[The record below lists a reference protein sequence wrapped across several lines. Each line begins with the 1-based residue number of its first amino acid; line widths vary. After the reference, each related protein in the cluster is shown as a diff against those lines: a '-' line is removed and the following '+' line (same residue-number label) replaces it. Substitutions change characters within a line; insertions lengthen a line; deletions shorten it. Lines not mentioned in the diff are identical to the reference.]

1 MSGIHQF
8 TSSQW
13 IQSGSEAQFKTGIDV
28 TGSITATGNIIAGTF
43 VGDGSNLTGIGDE
56 DFFAGN
62 PSEITDGTPSSKDSY
77 LVLTT
82 GQNTASASDIVIATT
97 HSAGF
102 TPNYY
107 SFYKLTNNG
116 FETIKSG
123 SESFYS
129 GSDRVSGGDSLGND
143 PFNND
148 FSPGVHRYMVNAVDT
163 STGTGHSIFTTITV
177 EAFVNR
183 PPEIVTPTNLNLFMG
198 HDELSNDH
206 ILEFT
211 GSSDPDTGDA
221 IRRFETTRST
231 TDPTSDHTYNLLI
244 KNSSGGSN
252 GVSIATQS
260 HNQGVQ
266 PVVPLSSDGLT
277 ITASIGSYDP
287 KSSNVV
293 ILNQANRTES
303 FYVTM
308 SDNNLSEN
316 IASASFDVV
325 VHAPPTAS
333 ITNIKTF
340 VEANAYTETSGN
352 SCFKP
357 MLYDRN
363 VLPTSTSSLDSKYTS
378 SLVRIQTSA
387 KIQEPPGYTA
397 DSSHKTKIAI
407 YSGSSSANI
416 DSTNLVHWVQMDGHS
431 GTDYTASKYGS
442 GYATTTQ
449 ATDANGWIPLALGV
463 GSAFFGPQTSD
474 ASLLNITNGVRHG
487 NRHHFS
493 ASSAG
498 HSTIV
503 ITDIPD
509 IEISNVKV
517 QIESSSFSE
526 IPTTTRTG
534 SVLYGYTASL
544 LQEHTASLTGD
555 KSEQYI
561 SESVIRYRV
570 LARIQEPFGPDHK
583 PTDVNIESGG
593 TTINSMSFS
602 TSSAHVYSSSSNYDA
617 SNRLVTDYTSSWFSS
632 SFIPGSYTI
641 SASFAKTAVYADQ
654 TVTAGTYANLLINQT
669 ESIQVNNV
677 KVQIES
683 SSFSQIPTYSRTG
696 SLLYGH
702 DQTLLQEQ
710 TASLLGLDREVQYIS
725 ESVIRYRVL
734 AKVQEPFGPYDEKTL
749 VTLTGGSTSH
759 NIDFDT
765 PDTESFDA
773 SHRRISNYTSSWYS
787 SSFVDG
793 AYDFTAS
800 FATYSLAADLTAA
813 QGQYS
818 SLLINNTAS
827 TQIDN
832 IEVEL
837 ETAYGTETATHE
849 RTSRILY
856 GFTSSLKST
865 ETASLI
871 GYTKENE
878 YISES
883 VIRYR
888 VRAKVVEP
896 FGPETTDIVSSISM
910 GGSGGGGSK
919 SYPLPLESAWSTN
932 WSTSNVATNYYSNAN
947 INGATHE
954 WDGPSN
960 LDSGGTPSNGTGPYD
975 GLTATQTSS
984 VAESQTDTEPFI
996 FTEGSGNANEVFVF
1010 RTPRFNL
1017 GSTSNN
1023 KLHLYYHAYGS
1034 DIGPFTIH
1042 IGEDSADITTA
1053 TALTFDYST
1062 NGTSLN
1068 QTGVTSIP
1076 AGEVQQGY
1084 GEDWLKIECDLS
1096 GVSNQSNDKYIYF
1109 KHIPPDTHE
1118 GDFSIDNVW
1127 IEGTSGGGGSTE
1139 TLTFTTGSS
1148 ADIATTGSEAYTA
1161 DHQRILNYTSSWQ
1174 EYNFDSNINL
1184 SSSFSTTENVLTVG
1198 TGVTS
1203 SLTIVPTVAPIIY
1216 STMSY
1221 EAKWTGETPSDTDT
1235 TSRSARILY
1244 GYSDTFLSASL
1255 DGAGGLRSQ
1264 VNYRVT
1270 HSTDAVIRHRIKAKV
1285 VEPFG
1290 PHTTTFTIDPAH
1302 KLSGETITLSTA
1314 SANTDVY
1321 ATSSDYETSTDKFI
1335 IYYTSSWFEKDYTAA
1350 SYTQNYSISST
1361 PTAESTESASPT
1373 LVVTSP
1379 DNPTITAVVEVEQ
1392 TNSGSGVAGSNRTAT
1407 FVHGNPA
1414 EQTTVTDPANQSSW
1428 PIAAQNE
1435 MVRARVRAHVQE
1447 TFGPKAD
1454 TFSTTFMGGAARV
1467 GNTVTTVLNSGSSS
1481 IFGISSPTVNHSET
1495 NGRFAYEFTSA
1506 FTPVQLT
1513 STNTNVIQIN
1523 NFSDTFTTS
1532 PSTIYNNAFVSMN
1545 ARQTSSIDFVSL
1557 VTSSDF
1563 SSSAGVTMPHP
1574 YVVPGYVT
1582 NLTDLGITAT
1592 TTHTPP
1598 PISIYSSLSDAVSTV
1613 AYLVTSGTNA
1623 SANSNG
1629 RNGHVDFTS
1638 IDTYPEPNII
1648 TVTGTVT
1655 STIIGD
1661 TNQSNTNNITIMCLT
1676 QPPVTMSGQ
1685 YFAAHGASNHDYKEN
1700 TTSPVL
1706 IDVGVDLKHG
1716 GLFSGILPSSSAWA
1730 YSASQ
1735 SPGDSVSNVFI
1746 VNDTNGSNTDYGIYA
1761 KTPAGVYGYGDQGAL
1776 TVKVGNADGYING
1789 NNNIAAT
1796 FDSSLSNGTQSF
1808 TANIGVAPQLGEI
1821 TTKVFPFKNT
1831 SQSFYNG
1838 SEHFPNGYQSFQVI
1852 VNLNIGGIPDG
1863 YRYFRLSHQ
1872 ISSKGFDD
1880 SLNPVELYYDQYK
1893 PTDFNNAPASWSWTP
1908 YNGSE
1913 PTLSLSGVSYFKD
1926 NVEFEISYSEAIINL
1941 ANDTYQSV
1949 TNLGTVNPDYSLK
1962 INDGTGFS
1970 DVTKTINPGV
1980 NLFWSS
1986 HDSTDPSIPE
1996 IGATASLAYRAK
2008 YTGASTSVANKSA
2021 TISINKRNLSSG
2033 INTPTGISP
2042 ASQPTV
2048 GRFVNDS
2055 TIVANPDSDTV
2066 ARFYEETRRI
2076 PSSSNLNTLLAA
2088 SQADYEYWLTSSN
2101 YTYDSTQSLTT
2112 NSELQQTVEGHLI
2125 YPNANYTG
2133 SNIFNPNAPDYT
2145 SATGDRYWYRAIK
2158 VQGISGTGDR
2168 LIKIKMGM
2176 PNTNATDSRRDI
2188 WAADPEGD
2196 GETVGFDTRD
2206 IRIRCKMPGPINSS
2220 GNQGSSFPGTGWS
2233 AVCGRSGTQTAYNLD
2248 NWFQGNN
2255 ASYNYSNGY
2264 VSINWNTGQYAIDRS
2279 SQVAIVEIRLKPT
2292 ATESRH
2298 VITSIELEDV
2308 D

>member
-13 IQSGSEAQFKTGIDV
+13 IQQGSEALFKSGINV
-28 TGSITATGNIIAGTF
+28 TGSITASGTITAGVF

-97 HSAGF
+97 HSANF

-107 SFYKLTNNG
+107 SFYKLTDNG

-163 STGTGHSIFTTITV
+163 STGTGHSLFTTITV

-183 PPEIVTPTNLNLFMG
+183 PPEIIIPTNLNLFMG

-206 ILEFT
+206 ILELT
-211 GSSDPDTGDA
+211 GSSDPDSGDA

-231 TDPTSDHTYNLLI
+231 TDPTSDHTYTLLI
-244 KNSSGGSN
+244 ENSSGGSN
-252 GVSIATQS
+252 GVSIVTQS

-303 FYVTM
+303 FHVTM

-316 IASASFDVV
+316 IASASFDVI

-340 VEANAYTETSGN
+340 VEADAYTETPGN
-352 SCFKP
+352 LYLKP

-397 DSSHKTKIAI
+397 ANSHKTKIAI
-407 YSGSSSANI
+407 YSGSNSTNI

-442 GYATTTQ
+442 GYNTTTQ

-474 ASLLNITNGVRHG
+474 ANLLNITNGVRHG
-487 NRHHFS
+487 NYHHFS

-498 HSTIV
+498 YSTIY
-503 ITDIPD
+503 IADIPD
-509 IEISNVKV
+509 IEISNIKV

-544 LQEHTASLTGD
+544 LQEHTASLTGT

-856 GFTSSLKST
+856 GFTSSLRST
-865 ETASLI
+865 ETASLLN
-871 GYTKENE
+871 YTKTSE

-888 VRAKVVEP
+888 VIAKVVEP
-896 FGPETTDIVSSISM
+896 FGPETTDIVSSIVM
-910 GGSGGGGSK
+910 GGSGAGGS
-919 SYPLPLESAWSTN
+919 
-932 WSTSNVATNYYSNAN
+932 
-947 INGATHE
+947 THE
-954 WDGPSN
+954 YLAVESFENSDNIGTGTTDFRNVGAEDWTQDT
-960 LDSGGTPSNGTGPYD
+960 GGTPSTGTGPNN
-975 GLTATQTSS
+975 GISATSTSS
-984 VAESQTDTEPFI
+984 NSEAQSSGQGYI
-996 FTEGSGNANEVFVF
+996 FTEASNNTSKIHTLRTPQLNLDQSTTNEKLVFYFHIKGTNISSEPLEIYYGTSATSIGSTELSYTYYNGSSIGSGPITAQTHANQ
-1010 RTPRFNL
+1010 
-1017 GSTSNN
+1017 
-1023 KLHLYYHAYGS
+1023 S
-1034 DIGPFTIH
+1034 DAFYR
-1042 IGEDSADITTA
+1042 
-1053 TALTFDYST
+1053 L
-1062 NGTSLN
+1062 
-1068 QTGVTSIP
+1068 
-1076 AGEVQQGY
+1076 
-1084 GEDWLKIECDLS
+1084 ECDISAYRSTGNFYL
-1096 GVSNQSNDKYIYF
+1096 YIRSL
-1109 KHIPPDTHE
+1109 T
-1118 GDFSIDNVW
+1118 GNGFSSDVAIDNVHV
-1127 IEGTSGGGGSTE
+1127 IGTSGGGGSTE
-1139 TLTFTTGSS
+1139 TLTFTTASS
-1148 ADIATTGSEAYTA
+1148 VDIINTGSEAYTTN
-1161 DHQRILNYTSSWQ
+1161 HQRILNYTSSWQ

-1203 SLTIVPTVAPIIY
+1203 SLTMSATETTIIQ

-1221 EAKWTGETPSDTDT
+1221 ENKWSGETPSGTDT
-1235 TSRSARILY
+1235 SARSARILY
-1244 GYSDTFLSASL
+1244 GYSDTFLTSETASMRL
-1255 DGAGGLRSQ
+1255 EE
-1264 VNYRVT
+1264 NYRAT
-1270 HSTDAVIRHRIKAKV
+1270 HSTDAVIKHRIKAKV

-1290 PHTTTFTIDPAH
+1290 PNTTTFTIDPDH

-1321 ATSSDYETSTDKFI
+1321 ATSSDYETSTDRFI

-1361 PTAESTESASPT
+1361 PTAASTESASPT
-1373 LVVTSP
+1373 LTVTAP
-1379 DNPTITAVVEVEQ
+1379 DDPTITAVVEVEQ
-1392 TNSGSGVAGSNRTAT
+1392 TNSGSGNAGSTRTAT
-1407 FVHGNPA
+1407 FVHGNPD
-1414 EQTTVTDPANQSSW
+1414 EQTTVTVSANQSSW
-1428 PIAAQNE
+1428 PLLARQQ
-1435 MVRARVRAHVQE
+1435 MVRAIVRAHVQE

-1454 TFSTTFMGGAARV
+1454 TFSANLTNGAGKV
-1467 GNTVTTVLNSGSSS
+1467 QNTVTTPLSSGS
-1481 IFGISSPTVNHSET
+1481 GVNHSEN
-1495 NGRFAYEFTSA
+1495 NGSFAYEFTGA
-1506 FTPVQLT
+1506 FVPVELT
-1513 STNTNVIQIN
+1513 STGQNTITIDD
-1523 NFSDTFTTS
+1523 FSDTFSSTTPTTVKT
-1532 PSTIYNNAFVSMN
+1532 PSTVTMN

-1574 YVVPGYVT
+1574 YVVPGYIPS
-1582 NLTDLGITAT
+1582 LTDLGITAT
-1592 TTHTPP
+1592 TTHTSP
-1598 PISIYSSLSDAVSTV
+1598 PISIYSSLSTANSNVT
-1613 AYLVTSGTNA
+1613 YQVTSGTNA

-1661 TNQSNTNNITIMCLT
+1661 TTQSNTNNITIMCLT

-1685 YFAAHGASNHDYKEN
+1685 YFAAYGASDHDYKEN

-1735 SPGDSVSNVFI
+1735 APGDSVDNVFI
-1746 VNDTNGSNTDYGIYA
+1746 INDTNGANTDHRIYA
-1761 KTPAGVYGYGDQGAL
+1761 KTPAGVYGYGDQGAFI
-1776 TVKVGNADGYING
+1776 VRVGNADGYIQG
-1789 NNNIAAT
+1789 AIAPGS
-1796 FDSSLSNGTQSF
+1796 FFNPNLSNGTQVSD
-1808 TANIGVAPQLGEI
+1808 TTIGATNLGEI
-1821 TTKVFPFKNT
+1821 TLNVFPFKNT

-1838 SEHFPNGYQSFQVI
+1838 SEHFQYGYQSFQMI
-1852 VNLNIGGIPDG
+1852 VDMSGFAGIINEIPDG
-1863 YRYFRLSHQ
+1863 YRYFQLIHQ
-1872 ISSKGFDD
+1872 ITTKGFED
-1880 SLNPVELYYDQYK
+1880 SLAPVELYYDQYK
-1893 PTDFNNAPASWSWTP
+1893 PTEFNNAPVSWSWAP

-1949 TNLGTVNPDYSLK
+1949 TNLGTVNPDSSLK

-1970 DVTKTINPGV
+1970 DVTKTINPGDT
-1980 NLFWSS
+1980 LSWSS
-1986 HDSTDPSIPE
+1986 HDATDTSIPE

-2033 INTPTGISP
+2033 TNTPTGISP

-2055 TIVANPDSDTV
+2055 TIVANPDTDTV

-2076 PSSSNLNTLLAA
+2076 PRSQTSSFNTNPSGLGGT
-2088 SQADYEYWLTSSN
+2088 SHDYTYWLTTSN

-2112 NSELQQTVEGHLI
+2112 NSELQQTIAGHLI
-2125 YPNANYTG
+2125 YPTANYTG

-2145 SATGDRYWYRAIK
+2145 SATGERYWYRAIK
-2158 VQGISGTGDR
+2158 VQGIDSNTDK
-2168 LIKIKMGM
+2168 LLKIKIGT
-2176 PNTNATDSRRDI
+2176 PSANPIIQSDI
-2188 WAADPEGD
+2188 WSRDPLGD
-2196 GETVGFDTRD
+2196 GEPTGSDALP
-2206 IRIRCKMPGPINSS
+2206 IRVRCKIPGPINT
-2220 GNQGSSFPGTGWS
+2220 GNNQSNSEPGSNWS
-2233 AVCGRSGTQTAYNLD
+2233 AVCGRSDLQAESVE
-2248 NWFQGNN
+2248 NWFYSGG
-2255 ASYNYSNGY
+2255 ASYSYSSGY
-2264 VSINWNTGQYAIDRS
+2264 ISILWNTGGYAVNRAD
-2279 SQVAIVEIRLKPT
+2279 QVVIVEVRLKST
-2292 ATESRH
+2292 ATQSRH
-2298 VITSIELEDV
+2298 VITSIEIEDG